1 MRRLFMVL
9 CTILLLQGCV
19 GISQQTADER
29 AVAKAISCF
38 PDSWNRRDMT
48 AFGQC
53 FAMDADFVNVTTQW
67 WKGRSSIQ
75 KNHAFLLGTIDKL
88 DTAGVTVPAQ
98 AYGIF
103 SATTL
108 TFKSVE
114 LRYPLA
120 DVGIARISWQITGD
134 ARTPQA
140 RSGLLMFVLT
150 NTGGRWE
157 IAAVQNTELARPV
170 K

>member
-1 MRRLFMVL
+1 MRRLFMLL

-53 FAMDADFVNVTTQW
+53 FAMDADFVNVTATW
-67 WKGRSSIQ
+67 WKGRASIQ
-75 KNHAFLLGTIDKL
+75 KNHAFLLATIDKS
-88 DTAGVTVPAQ
+88 DTAGVTLPAQ

-114 LRYPLA
+114 LRDLRA
-120 DVGIARISWQITGD
+120 DVRIARIAWQITGD

-140 RSGLLMFVLT
+140 RTGLLILVLT
-150 NTGGRWE
+150 NNSARWE
-157 IAAVQNTELARPV
+157 IAAVQNTEIARPV

>member
-1 MRRLFMVL
+1 MRSLL
-9 CTILLLQGCV
+9 TLPCTILLLQGCV
-19 GISQQTADER
+19 GMSHQAADEG
-29 AVAKAISCF
+29 AVAKAIRCF

-67 WKGRSSIQ
+67 WRGRASIE
-75 KNHAFLLGTIDKL
+75 KNHAFLLGTIDKS
-88 DTAGVTVPAQ
+88 DTAGITVPAQ

-108 TFKSVE
+108 TFKSTE
-114 LRYPLA
+114 LRYPRA

-134 ARTPQA
+134 ARTPQV

-157 IAAVQNTELARPV
+157 IVAVQNTEMARPV